1 MYCCCLSVMWFPSGS
16 CWPHP
21 LGNLVTDTV
30 LSFWPQRAKG
40 RGARGWYTLKEQ
52 LARSNC
58 LSLLSSYSHT
68 PSETNGICGKSV
80 SLVNMTRP
88 YVDPSGIRYRC
99 TSKNLIKQVLCTPRC
114 VNNKK
119 RCNCKPQDVPPKRR
133 KFICVA
139 CSENAEPQSIE
150 VSLEVN
156 ITSRCVCFECC
167 QNTNT
172 VWSCAIYRHTQCYL

>member
-1 MYCCCLSVMWFPSGS
+1 MV
-16 CWPHP
+16 H
-21 LGNLVTDTV
+21 TE
-30 LSFWPQRAKG
+30 G
-40 RGARGWYTLKEQ
+40 RGGKGGGKGEQ
-52 LARSNC
+52 LARSNS

-114 VNNKK
+114 VMSNNKR
-119 RCNCKPQDVPPKRR
+119 RCDCKPQDVPPKRR

-167 QNTNT
+167 ENTNM
-172 VWSCAIYRHTQCYL
+172 V